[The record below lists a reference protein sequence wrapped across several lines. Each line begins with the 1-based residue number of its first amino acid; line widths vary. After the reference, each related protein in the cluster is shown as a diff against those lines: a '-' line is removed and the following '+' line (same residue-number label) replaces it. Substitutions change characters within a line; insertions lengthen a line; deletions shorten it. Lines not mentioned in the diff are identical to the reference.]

1 LLSQLAILDSLFM
14 MTVLRISSRTDQ
26 TLTKVRDVI
35 EQTRHED

>member
-1 LLSQLAILDSLFM
+1 
-14 MTVLRISSRTDQ
+14 VLRISSRTDQ